1 MRQVQR
7 FSRFLASVLAVF
19 AVFSAALGQA
29 APAAAQPA
37 RNVVV
42 FGDSFTSN
50 PDQYRHFSSAFLSSG
65 SSTARAHEGYPAQGG
80 CLQAPDNWP
89 RLMQARTGMNVADY
103 SCTGHAS
110 LDLPGRV
117 DQAVRDGVFGP
128 GTRAVVLSIGINDYM
143 PWKVEAAGTRYNA
156 DAIRE
161 RYVANMRQAAAKVRA
176 AAPRAKLII
185 PGMLSVSEDSGL
197 QRLCTIN
204 VVPNMPLG
212 LPFPTVQRIENQNR
226 DNQRAA
232 AQVIGATFIDLKKQ
246 SRGHGTCAPDEQRW
260 VAGLIDTTTPSYAMA
275 FHPSRAGSTF
285 IADQV
290 ARAL

>member
-7 FSRFLASVLAVF
+7 FSRFFASVLAVF
-19 AVFSAALGQA
+19 AVTCGLAS
-29 APAAAQPA
+29 PAAAQPA

-89 RLMQARTGMNVADY
+89 RLMQARTGLNVADY

-117 DQAVRDGVFGP
+117 DQAVRDGALGP
-128 GTRAVVLSIGINDYM
+128 RTRAVVLSIGINDYM
-143 PWKVEAAGTRYNA
+143 PWKVQEAGTGYNA
-156 DAIRE
+156 DMIRDH
-161 RYVANMRQAAAKVRA
+161 YVANMRRAAGKVRA
-176 AAPRAKLII
+176 AAPQAKLII
-185 PGMLSVSEDSGL
+185 PGMLSVSEDTGL
-197 QRLCTIN
+197 QRLCTVN

-232 AQVIGATFIDLKKQ
+232 ADAIGATFIDLKER
-246 SRGHGTCAPDEQRW
+246 SRGHGTCAPDDQRW
-260 VAGLIDTTTPSYAMA
+260 VAGLIDTTTPSYTMA
-275 FHPSRAGSTF
+275 FHPSREGSRF
-285 IADQV
+285 IAQQV
-290 ARAL
+290 AGVL